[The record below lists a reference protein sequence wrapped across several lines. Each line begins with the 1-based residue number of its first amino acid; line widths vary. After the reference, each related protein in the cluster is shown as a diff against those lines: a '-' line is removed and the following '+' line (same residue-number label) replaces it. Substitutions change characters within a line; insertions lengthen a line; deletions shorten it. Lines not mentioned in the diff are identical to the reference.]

1 MEGVVGF
8 EEYVRLGE
16 IEISIKMRKGPG
28 SGKSKTGEKN
38 VYQWEGKLVWK
49 QMVEKLA
56 PL

>member
-1 MEGVVGF
+1 MGF

-49 QMVEKLA
+49 QMVEKLVS
-56 PL
+56 L